1 MSLFNL
7 SNFQDETIRLQLN
20 TIVMEKIN
28 EYPLKPY
35 SQLKGKR
42 TIEKYNTF
50 LKSYIDNLDE
60 NWKNKITED
69 FNSIVSDIFQNN
81 FKPEKHFV
89 PVINSTPDILI

>member
-7 SNFQDETIRLQLN
+7 SDFQDETIRLQLN
-20 TIVMEKIN
+20 TIVMEKLN

-50 LKSYIDNLDE
+50 L
-60 NWKNKITED
+60 
-69 FNSIVSDIFQNN
+69 
-81 FKPEKHFV
+81 
-89 PVINSTPDILI
+89 